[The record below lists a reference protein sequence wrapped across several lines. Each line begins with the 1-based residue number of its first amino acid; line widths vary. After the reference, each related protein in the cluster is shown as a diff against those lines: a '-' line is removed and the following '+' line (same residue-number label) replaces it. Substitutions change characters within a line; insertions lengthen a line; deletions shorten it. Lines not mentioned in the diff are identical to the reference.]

1 MQELYHTCPDVKV
14 CRLLIRSARYLS
26 APQAWSKIG
35 SFARC
40 STARATTGKDFG
52 GAKGEELATIRLP
65 GLIDAH
71 VHLREPG
78 YTHKEDF
85 YTGTAAA
92 LAGGVTAVLDMPNT
106 NPPTDTPERFAAK
119 AALAAAKAVCDVG
132 LFVGATT
139 SELDAY
145 LPIAQRACGLK
156 IYVSETFGSLR
167 IEELGLLHRFFRSWA
182 ERGGKW
188 QVAGEESR
196 SVANEAASDSAQSS
210 LPAQYE
216 IRSTQLGP
224 VAVHAEEL
232 MLPVCLNLSHLY
244 GVPLHIVH
252 VTRRSEIELIRRA
265 KEQGYPVTCEVTPH
279 HLFLSSDDL
288 PRLGARGDMRPK
300 LASPDDVA
308 AMWENLAVVDIF
320 ATDHAPHTLAEKA
333 QATPPPGV
341 PGVETMLPLL
351 LTAVHDG
358 RLALDDIL
366 LRCVENPRRIYG
378 LPAQP
383 DTFVDV
389 DVDARFA
396 LDDAGQRT
404 KAGWTPFAGR
414 PVFGRVAQ
422 VTLRGRQVYDGERI
436 LAEPGS
442 GQLLFQSD

>member
-1 MQELYHTCPDVKV
+1 M
-14 CRLLIRSARYLS
+14 
-26 APQAWSKIG
+26 
-35 SFARC
+35 
-40 STARATTGKDFG
+40 ATV
-52 GAKGEELATIRLP
+52 RLP

-106 NPPTDTPERFAAK
+106 SPPTDTPERFAEK
-119 AALAAAKAVCDVG
+119 AALAASKAVCDVG

-139 SELDAY
+139 DKLDAY

-167 IEELGLLHRFFRSWA
+167 IEDLGLLHRFFRSW
-182 ERGGKW
+182 
-188 QVAGEESR
+188 GEEVTSYQL
-196 SVANEAASDSAQSS
+196 SVASRQS
-210 LPAQYE
+210 P
-216 IRSTQLGP
+216 I
-224 VAVHAEEL
+224 AVHAEEL

-244 GVPLHIVH
+244 TVPLHIVH

-288 PRLGARGDMRPK
+288 PRLGTRGDMRPR

-308 AMWENLAVVDIF
+308 ALWENLAFVDIF

-333 QATPPPGV
+333 QSTPPPGV
-341 PGVETMLPLL
+341 PGVETLLPLL
-351 LTAVHDG
+351 LTAVHAG
-358 RLALDDIL
+358 RLTLDDIL
-366 LRCVENPRRIYG
+366 LRCVENPRRIYR

-383 DTFVDV
+383 ATFVDV
-389 DVDARFA
+389 DVDARYE
-396 LDDAGQRT
+396 LSDASQHT
-404 KAGWTPFAGR
+404 KAGWTPFAGQS
-414 PVFGRVAQ
+414 VFGRVEQ
-422 VTLRGRQVYDGERI
+422 VILRGRTVYDGQRV

-442 GQLLFQSD
+442 GQVLFQAV

>member
-1 MQELYHTCPDVKV
+1 M
-14 CRLLIRSARYLS
+14 
-26 APQAWSKIG
+26 
-35 SFARC
+35 
-40 STARATTGKDFG
+40 
-52 GAKGEELATIRLP
+52 ATIRLP

-106 NPPTDTPERFAAK
+106 NPPTDTPERFAEK
-119 AALAAAKAVCDVG
+119 AALAASKAVCDVG

-139 SELDAY
+139 DQLDAY

-167 IEELGLLHRFFRSWA
+167 IEDLGLLHRFFRSWSEVA
-182 ERGGKW
+182 DGRW
-188 QVAGEESR
+188 QVKGGE
-196 SVANEAASDSAQSS
+196 SS
-210 LPAQYE
+210 LPNTQYA
-216 IRSTQLGP
+216 IRNTQLGP

-288 PRLGARGDMRPK
+288 SRLGARGDMRPR

-358 RLALDDIL
+358 RLSLDDIL

-378 LPAQP
+378 LPEQP

-389 DVDARFA
+389 DVDARYE
-396 LDDAGQRT
+396 LSDASQHT
-404 KAGWTPFAGR
+404 KAGWTPFAGQ
-414 PVFGRVAQ
+414 PVFGKVEK
-422 VTLRGRQVYDGERI
+422 VTLRGRTVYDGDRI

-442 GQLLFQSD
+442 GKVLFQSV